1 MYKLFRF
8 ILFQFDAEKVHYF
21 VVGLLDKIH
30 AFFPSRLLFRS
41 LFVVEHP
48 NLETN
53 FLGLKFPNPVGLAAG
68 FDKNAQHIDA
78 LADCGFGFIEIGT
91 VTPKAQPGN
100 DKPRLF
106 RLKADQA
113 ILNRMGFN
121 NDGVTAAIEQLKK
134 RRNRR
139 VTIGGNI
146 GKNKWTP
153 NEAAAADYL
162 LCFDALFPYVDYFV
176 VNVSSPNTPN
186 LRALQEKEPL
196 QDLLLQIQEKN
207 AAQKVSKPILLKIAP
222 DLNDTQVDEI
232 IAIVNHTKIAGLIV
246 ANTTISRA
254 QLLTPESEVA
264 QMGAGGISG
273 KPITARSTAM
283 IKYIHEKSGGQIPM
297 MAAGGIHSAQDAID
311 KLDAGAS
318 LVQLY
323 TGFIYEGPA
332 LVKSINRALQKRAVQ

>member
-207 AAQKVSKPILLKIAP
+207 AAQNVSKPILLKIAP

-297 MAAGGIHSAQDAID
+297 MAVGGIHSAQDAID

>member
-1 MYKLFRF
+1 MSKKQGKSKGRFRHTKKNVLHKKRVNTKKRGLRGGA
-8 ILFQFDAEKVHYF
+8 IDTRAIIDQQGLHGITGNLIPDF
-21 VVGLLDKIH
+21 VRKTQLSNDVCNEWFNKIH
-30 AFFPSRLLFRS
+30 NLDIQTMKKAF
-41 LFVVEHP
+41 
-48 NLETN
+48 TTD
-53 FLGLKFPNPVGLAAG
+53 GTLKTTSTGRKDYDICSKKL
-68 FDKNAQHIDA
+68 
-78 LADCGFGFIEIGT
+78 
-91 VTPKAQPGN
+91 
-100 DKPRLF
+100 
-106 RLKADQA
+106 
-113 ILNRMGFN
+113 N
-121 NDGVTAAIEQLKK
+121 NDTSIEQLKK
-134 RRNRR
+134 RQNRR
-139 VTIGGNI
+139 VIIGGNI

-153 NEAAAADYL
+153 NEAAVEDYL

-222 DLNDTQVDEI
+222 DLNDTQLDEI
-232 IAIVNHTKIAGLIV
+232 IEIVNHTKIAGLIV

-254 QLLTPESEVA
+254 QLLTPKAEVD

-283 IKYIHEKSGGQIPM
+283 IKYIHEKSNGQIPM
-297 MAAGGIHSAQDAID
+297 MAVGGVHSAQDAID